1 MRDPL
6 MPRLG
11 AAIRQARLSR
21 GLTQSQVAHRV
32 GRAMPRI
39 SELESDLLH
48 DRPGRDR
55 LALLADVC
63 DALGLALVAVPRER
77 VERVEAVIKESVSTK
92 PTPKAHSV
100 FDELFVDLSE
110 EAAEPSEG
118 LLEPMPDLEH
128 R

>member
-6 MPRLG
+6 LPRLG
-11 AAIRQARLSR
+11 AALRQARLSR
-21 GLTQSQVAHRV
+21 GLTQAQVAHRV

-48 DRPGRDR
+48 NRPGRDR

-77 VERVEAVIKESVSTK
+77 LERVEVLLDVAATSRQVPER
-92 PTPKAHSV
+92 PSV
-100 FDELFVDLSE
+100 FDELFIDLSE
-110 EAAEPSEG
+110 GEAEQGGGPAKARPDREP
-118 LLEPMPDLEH
+118 